1 MIVSLLKIA
10 LLFLYTVVL
19 SLVGGILL
27 LTPDGQKKW
36 FRVGQHWAHSIMAV
50 CGVRIKVAGA
60 EKIRDP
66 RGIVY
71 LANHASMF
79 DIWALMGWLPGQLRF
94 VGKKEINYV
103 PVLGWLWKYSGN
115 IPIDRK
121 TPKKYVQSLET
132 ARRSILAGNCIVM
145 YPEGTRTAD
154 GRLQEFK
161 RGPFSLAVKANAR
174 IVPVTINGS
183 FRLMK
188 KGSFKILPGTI
199 DIVVHDPIP
208 TGDGGKDEELGLMTA
223 VRERIQS
230 AYIDQEAS

>member
-1 MIVSLLKIA
+1 MILSLLKIA

-19 SLVGGILL
+19 SLIAGVML

-36 FRVGQHWAHSIMAV
+36 FRIGQHWAHAIFAV
-50 CGVRIKVAGA
+50 CGITVTLTGM

-66 RGIVY
+66 RSIVY

-94 VGKKEINYV
+94 IGKKEVNYI

-121 TPKKYVQSLET
+121 TPKKYMKSLELAHET
-132 ARRSILAGNCIVM
+132 ILQGNCIVM
-145 YPEGTRTAD
+145 YPEGTRTED

-161 RGPFSLAVKANAR
+161 RGPFSLAMKSNATV
-174 IVPVTINGS
+174 VPITINGS
-183 FRLMK
+183 FRLLK
-188 KGSFKILPGTI
+188 KGSLKISPGTI
-199 DIVVHDPIP
+199 DLVIHEPIP
-208 TGDGGKDEELGLMTA
+208 AQAGGQGKDAELVLMDEVKEKIA
-223 VRERIQS
+223 S
-230 AYIDQEAS
+230 AYINQ

>member
-10 LLFLYTVVL
+10 LLFLYTVIL
-19 SLVGGILL
+19 SLIGGILL
-27 LTPDGQKKW
+27 LTRDGQKKW
-36 FRVGQHWAHSIMAV
+36 FRIGQHWAHSIMGLS
-50 CGVRIKVAGA
+50 GVRVTVTGLEKVT
-60 EKIRDP
+60 DP

-71 LANHASMF
+71 LGNHASMF

-121 TPKKYVQSLET
+121 TPKKYVESLEK
-132 ARRSILAGNCIVM
+132 ARATILAGNCIVM
-145 YPEGTRTAD
+145 YPEGTRTPD

-161 RGPFSLAVKANAR
+161 RGPFSLAMKAGAT

-183 FRLMK
+183 YRLLR
-188 KGSFKILPGTI
+188 KGSLRIYPGTI
-199 DIVVHDPIP
+199 DLVIHDPIR
-208 TGDGGKDEELGLMTA
+208 TSGGGKDEELDLM
-223 VRERIQS
+223 VEVHKRIQS
-230 AYIDQEAS
+230 AYIDQTA